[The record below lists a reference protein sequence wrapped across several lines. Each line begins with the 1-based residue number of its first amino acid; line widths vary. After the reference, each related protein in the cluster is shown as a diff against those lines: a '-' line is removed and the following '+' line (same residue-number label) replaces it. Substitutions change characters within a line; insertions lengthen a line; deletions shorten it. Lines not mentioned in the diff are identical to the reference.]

1 MSQKQGLTRKQEIF
15 LASLLEGSTIVAAAE
30 EAGVTNKTAHVW
42 LGDATFAQVYE
53 KSRKQLLDQSLAHL
67 HSKFGKAV
75 ETLERHLDADR
86 TIPRDQIEASK
97 TVITQTVQTAQLV
110 ERLRDLEAQLALRE
124 QEELYIVKF
133 DLRKVT
139 PDERDILRRVNADIA
154 SREANL

>member
-1 MSQKQGLTRKQEIF
+1 M
-15 LASLLEGSTIVAAAE
+15 ASAK
-30 EAGVTNKTAHVW
+30 EAGVTNQTAHNW
-42 LGDATFAQVYE
+42 LDSPDFNQVYE

-75 ETLERHLDADR
+75 ETLERHLDNDDGR

-110 ERLRDLEAQLALRE
+110 ERLRELEAQLALRE

-139 PDERDILRRVNADIA
+139 PDERDILRRMNADIA
-154 SREANL
+154 SRETNL